1 MLNMSCRRDLLVFD
15 ISGKFCALP
24 VEDLLEI
31 VPMASL
37 SRPPSIPTVMEGFL
51 NLRGIAV
58 PVVSL
63 SRMFRLQERPLELY
77 TPIIVV
83 RGRDCP
89 LAFLVDHV
97 TQILSVSAEG
107 AVPLQKDHSF
117 NGCAEAQLA
126 TTERVVHIFSP
137 ERLLIEKERQCLGE
151 LQAMEQQRL
160 NELQV
165 TLP

>member
-1 MLNMSCRRDLLVFD
+1 MSGRRDLLVFD
-15 ISGKFCALP
+15 ISGQFCALP

-37 SRPPSIPTVMEGFL
+37 SRPPSMPTIMEGVL
-51 NLRGIAV
+51 NLRGTAV
-58 PVVSL
+58 PVVLL

-83 RGRDCP
+83 RRRDCP

-97 TQILSVSAEG
+97 TQILSISVED
-107 AVPLQKDHSF
+107 AVPLPKDHSF
-117 NGCAEAQLA
+117 NDCAEAQV
-126 TTERVVHIFSP
+126 TTSERVVYILSLK
-137 ERLLIEKERQCLGE
+137 RVLIEKEKQCLTE
-151 LQAMEQQRL
+151 FQTMEQQRL

-165 TLP
+165 TPS

>member
-1 MLNMSCRRDLLVFD
+1 MSGRRDLLVFD

-31 VPMASL
+31 IPMASL
-37 SRPPSIPTVMEGFL
+37 SRPPSMPTIMEGFL
-51 NLRGIAV
+51 NLRGTAV

-83 RGRDCP
+83 RGRDYP

-97 TQILSVSAEG
+97 TQILSLSVED
-107 AVPLQKDHSF
+107 AVALQKDHSF
-117 NGCAEAQLA
+117 NDCAEAQAA
-126 TTERVVHIFSP
+126 TRERVVHIFSSK
-137 ERLLIEKERQCLGE
+137 RLLIEKEKQCLTE
-151 LQAMEQQRL
+151 FQTMEQQRL

>member
-1 MLNMSCRRDLLVFD
+1 MPGRRDLLVFE

-24 VEDLLEI
+24 AEDLLEI

-37 SRPPSIPTVMEGFL
+37 SRPPSMPTILQGFL
-51 NLRGIAV
+51 NLRGTAV

-83 RGRDCP
+83 RGQGFP

-97 TQILSVSAEG
+97 TQILSLSVEE

-117 NGCAEAQLA
+117 NDCAEAQV
-126 TTERVVHIFSP
+126 TTAGRVVHIFSSKC
-137 ERLLIEKERQCLGE
+137 LLIEKERQCLSE
-151 LQAMEQQRL
+151 LQTMEQHRL

>member
-1 MLNMSCRRDLLVFD
+1 MSGRRDLLVFD

-37 SRPPSIPTVMEGFL
+37 SRPPSMPAMLEGFL
-51 NLRGIAV
+51 NLRGTAV

-63 SRMFRLQERPLELY
+63 SRMFRLEASPLELY

-83 RGRDCP
+83 RARDCP

-97 TQILSVSAEG
+97 TQILSLSDAG

-117 NGCAEAQLA
+117 NDCAEAQV
-126 TTERVVHIFSP
+126 TTSERVVHILSLK
-137 ERLLIEKERQCLGE
+137 RVLIEKERQCLTE
-151 LQAMEQQRL
+151 FQTMEQQRL

-165 TLP
+165 TPS

>member
-1 MLNMSCRRDLLVFD
+1 MSGRRDLLVFD

-31 VPMASL
+31 IPMASL
-37 SRPPSIPTVMEGFL
+37 SRPPSMPTIMEGFL
-51 NLRGIAV
+51 NLRGTAV
-58 PVVSL
+58 PVISL

-83 RGRDCP
+83 RGRDYP

-97 TQILSVSAEG
+97 TQILPLSFED
-107 AVPLQKDHSF
+107 AVALQKDHSF
-117 NGCAEAQLA
+117 NDCAEAQAA
-126 TTERVVHIFSP
+126 TREVVVHIFSSK
-137 ERLLIEKERQCLGE
+137 RLLIEKERQCLNE
-151 LQAMEQQRL
+151 FQVMEQRRL
-160 NELQV
+160 NELLV

>member
-1 MLNMSCRRDLLVFD
+1 MANMSGRRDLLVFD
-15 ISGKFCALP
+15 LSGKFCALP
-24 VEDLLEI
+24 VTDLLEI

-37 SRPPSIPTVMEGFL
+37 SRPPSMPTIMEGLL
-51 NLRGIAV
+51 NLRGTAV

-63 SRMFRLQERPLELY
+63 CRMFRLQQRLLELY

-89 LAFLVDHV
+89 LAYLVDHV
-97 TQILSVSAEG
+97 TQILSITDEY
-107 AVPLQKDHSF
+107 AVPLEQNHSF
-117 NGCAEAQLA
+117 NDCAEAQIVTKEHAIHVL
-126 TTERVVHIFSP
+126 SS
-137 ERLLIEKERQCLGE
+137 ERLLVEKERQCLRE
-151 LQAMEQQRL
+151 FQAMEQSRL

>member
-1 MLNMSCRRDLLVFD
+1 MSGRRDFLVFD
-15 ISGKFCALP
+15 ISGKFCGLP

-31 VPMASL
+31 VPMALL
-37 SRPPSIPTVMEGFL
+37 SRPPSMPAMFEGFL
-51 NLRGIAV
+51 NLRGTAV

-63 SRMFRLQERPLELY
+63 SRMFRLEKSPLELY

-83 RGRDCP
+83 RARDCP

-97 TQILSVSAEG
+97 TQILSLSATD
-107 AVPLQKDHSF
+107 AVPLQRDHSF
-117 NGCAEAQLA
+117 NDCAAAQV
-126 TTERVVHIFSP
+126 TTSERVVYILSLK
-137 ERLLIEKERQCLGE
+137 RVLIEKEKQCLIE
-151 LQAMEQQRL
+151 FQTMEQQRL

>member
-1 MLNMSCRRDLLVFD
+1 MPNMSGRRDLLVFD

-37 SRPPSIPTVMEGFL
+37 SRPPSMPTIMEGFL
-51 NLRGIAV
+51 NLRGTAV

-63 SRMFRLQERPLELY
+63 SRMFRLQERPLELH

-83 RGRDCP
+83 RGRRCP

-97 TQILSVSAEG
+97 TQILSLSVEN
-107 AVPLQKDHSF
+107 AVPLQRDHSF
-117 NGCAEAQLA
+117 NDCAEAQVA
-126 TTERVVHIFSP
+126 TTEHVVHILSP
-137 ERLLIEKERQCLGE
+137 ERLLIEKERQCLSE
-151 LQAMEQQRL
+151 FQAMEQRRL

>member
-1 MLNMSCRRDLLVFD
+1 MSNMSGRRDLLVFD
-15 ISGKFCALP
+15 ISGKFCGLP

-37 SRPPSIPTVMEGFL
+37 SRPPSMPAMLEGFL
-51 NLRGIAV
+51 NLRGTAV

-63 SRMFRLQERPLELY
+63 SRMFRMQESPLELY

-83 RGRDCP
+83 RARDCP

-97 TQILSVSAEG
+97 TQILSLPDAE
-107 AVPLQKDHSF
+107 AVPIQKDHSF
-117 NGCAEAQLA
+117 NDCAVAQVA

-137 ERLLIEKERQCLGE
+137 ERLLIEKERQCLSE
-151 LQAMEQQRL
+151 FQAMEQRRL

>member
-1 MLNMSCRRDLLVFD
+1 MPNMSGRHDLIVFD

-37 SRPPSIPTVMEGFL
+37 SRPPGMPIIMEGFL
-51 NLRGIAV
+51 NLRGTAV

-83 RGRDCP
+83 RGGDCP
-89 LAFLVDHV
+89 IAFLVDHV
-97 TQILSVSAEG
+97 THILSLSVED
-107 AVPLQKDHSF
+107 AVPLQKEHSF
-117 NGCAEAQLA
+117 NDCAEAQVA
-126 TTERVVHIFSP
+126 TTERVVHIFSSK
-137 ERLLIEKERQCLGE
+137 RLLIEKERQCLSE
-151 LQAMEQQRL
+151 FQVMEQRRL

-165 TLP
+165 ALP